1 MNISNVFAYD
11 ARDSEDIRLEKS
23 AIFLVAG
30 ACTLAGIAWTAMY
43 YVIFG
48 WGLTTILPI
57 SFSILV
63 GSSLFI
69 SHLSKNRYYAIYA
82 QIICI
87 LYITTFIQ
95 WSIGSVFDSGIV
107 FLWAFLAPICALMFL
122 SIRQSAIWFSLYL
135 INLLITVI
143 FHDYFANNSLVVSD
157 NIKLIFYTMN
167 IGVAS
172 SVVFI
177 FASYFVNRSIKEQE
191 KTNRLLQTNLQQEL
205 ALRQNEKLA
214 TLGKLSAGVAHELN
228 NPASAVQRGSI
239 HLRDSFVQL
248 EKTSMQM
255 MQLQLG
261 ASHFDVI
268 EAQIQ
273 IIQQHAKQ
281 PLNLEPLMR
290 SDREYEIETW
300 LDERGVSNVWE
311 LAPMLVNSGY
321 SCPDLAKLA
330 EKFSPE
336 EFSIVVTLL
345 SHNYATY
352 SVLEEIHQGS
362 ERIAGIVKAL
372 KSYSYL
378 DQAPTQSIDIHEGLN
393 DTLIMLGSKLK
404 QGVQVRREYATDLPN
419 IEAFGSELNQVWTN
433 LIDNAIGA
441 MDGQGEITIKT
452 HRTETCVVVEIADT
466 GSGIPEDIQAKIFDP
481 FFTTKAPGEGTGLGL
496 NISYNIIVQKHKGR
510 ISVDS
515 KPGETCFEVKLP
527 INYEDPQLDT

>member
-1 MNISNVFAYD
+1 MFAYE
-11 ARDSEDIRLEKS
+11 AKDSEDIRLEKS

-30 ACTLAGIAWTAMY
+30 ACTLAGIAWFLMY

-48 WGLTTILPI
+48 WEVVTILPLI
-57 SFSILV
+57 FSIFV
-63 GSSLFI
+63 GSSLFV
-69 SHLSKNRYYAIYA
+69 SHLCKNHYYAIYT

-95 WSIGSVFDSGIV
+95 WGIGSVFDSGIV
-107 FLWAFLAPICALMFL
+107 FAWAFLAPICALMFL
-122 SIRQSAIWFSLYL
+122 SIRQSSIWFILYL

-143 FHDYFANNSLVVSD
+143 FHDYFANNGLMVSD

-191 KTNRLLQTNLQQEL
+191 KANHLLQTNLQQEL
-205 ALRQNEKLA
+205 ALRQNEKLV

-239 HLRDSFVQL
+239 HLRNSFVQL
-248 EKTSMQM
+248 EKTSMQV

-261 ASHFDVI
+261 AVQFDVI
-268 EAQIQ
+268 DAQIQ
-273 IIQQHAKQ
+273 ILQQYAKQ
-281 PLNLEPLMR
+281 ALDIEPLMR

-300 LDERGVSNVWE
+300 LDERGLSNAWE

-321 SCPDLAKLA
+321 TCPELSKLS
-330 EKFSPE
+330 ENFSSE
-336 EFSIVVTLL
+336 EFPIVMTLL
-345 SHNYATY
+345 SYSYATY

-362 ERIAGIVKAL
+362 ERVAEIVKSL

-393 DTLIMLGSKLK
+393 DTLIMLASKLK

-441 MDGQGEITIKT
+441 MGGQGEITIKT
-452 HRTETCVVVEIADT
+452 HRTETCVVVEISDT
-466 GSGIPEDIQAKIFDP
+466 GSGIPKDIQAKIFDP
-481 FFTTKAPGEGTGLGL
+481 FFTTKSPGEGTGLGL

-515 KPGETCFEVKLP
+515 KPGETSFEVKLP